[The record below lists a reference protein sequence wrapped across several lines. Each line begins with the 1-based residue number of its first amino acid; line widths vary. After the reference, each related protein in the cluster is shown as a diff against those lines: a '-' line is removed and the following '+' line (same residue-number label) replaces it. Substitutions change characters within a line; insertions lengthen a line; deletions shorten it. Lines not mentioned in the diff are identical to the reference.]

1 MRNVGTM
8 VATRGDTLEDEGS
21 SSGKLWPATAHLFV
35 VLECDRPAAGGARY
49 SLGGIDEISIERGSE
64 RSVTRERSGTKSR
77 LVLKVP
83 GKSLSSKHARLVD
96 DGARWVLE
104 DNQSK
109 NGSYLNGVR
118 VTRAAVADGD
128 LIEVGHTILSLR
140 LALPTP
146 TGTPLDWDGQEES
159 SELPPTLL
167 PLFAHELGELAKL
180 AELKVPIVVVGET
193 GTGKEVLARALH
205 RVSKRPGRFVAVNCG
220 ALAPSLVEGQ
230 LFGHV
235 RGAFSGAV
243 TDQLGFVREADGG
256 TLLLDE
262 IGDLPK
268 PAQSTL
274 LRVLQ
279 EGEVVPLGRARPVE
293 VDLRV
298 MAASQEPL
306 DALVAAG
313 QFRADLRAR
322 LEGFVVHLPNLRERR
337 EDLGMLVAALAAK
350 VASEEGVSRAPG
362 ISFKP
367 DAGRVLCMYEWP
379 LNIRELEQCVTRALA
394 LAIGA
399 PVGKNHLPAQI
410 AGAVHRPTVRF
421 WEDDELL
428 RKELVTKLEEHD
440 GNVANVARA
449 LGRARMQVHRWMARL
464 AIDPNDFRKA
474 K

>member
-1 MRNVGTM
+1 M
-8 VATRGDTLEDEGS
+8 VATRGDTLEDES
-21 SSGKLWPATAHLFV
+21 TSSGKLWPATSHLFV

-49 SLGGIDEISIERGSE
+49 SLGGVEEISIERGAE
-64 RSVTRERSGTKSR
+64 RSVTRERSDLGCR
-77 LVLKVP
+77 LVVTMP

-104 DNQSK
+104 DNHSK
-109 NGSYLNGVR
+109 NGTFLNGVR

-146 TGTPLDWDGQEES
+146 TGTPDDWDSQRDS

-193 GTGKEVLARALH
+193 GTGKEILARALH
-205 RVSKRPGRFVAVNCG
+205 RASKRTGRFVAVNCG
-220 ALAPSLVEGQ
+220 ALAPNLVEGQ

-243 TDQLGFVREADGG
+243 SDQLGFVREADGG

-262 IGDLPK
+262 IGDLPRS
-268 PAQSTL
+268 AQSTL

-279 EGEVVPLGRARPVE
+279 EGEVIPLGRARPIQ

-298 MAASQEPL
+298 IAASQEPL
-306 DALVAAG
+306 DVLVAAG
-313 QFRADLRAR
+313 RFRPDLRAR
-322 LEGFVVHLPNLRERR
+322 LEGFVAGLPNLRERR
-337 EDLGMLVAALAAK
+337 EDLGMLVAALAGK
-350 VASEEGVSRAPG
+350 LPSEEVGAHAGAFSL
-362 ISFKP
+362 KP

-379 LNIRELEQCVTRALA
+379 LNIRELEQCITRALA
-394 LAIGA
+394 LASGA
-399 PVGKNHLPAQI
+399 PIGKQHLPPPV
-410 AGAVHRPTVRF
+410 AGAVHRPAVRF
-421 WEDDELL
+421 WEDDALL

-464 AIDPNDFRKA
+464 AIDPNDFRKG